1 MTRASYEPP
10 RVAIRRLMRAGI
22 ATVVILVGGIGGWAA
37 ATNISGA
44 VVAAGLMVV
53 DTSAKKV
60 QHPSGGIVGEIRVR
74 DGDRVKAGD
83 MLVRLDETVTR
94 ANLAIVINNLNELY
108 ARKAR
113 LEAERDIA
121 SAIMFTDQLLEDART
136 NTDVARLL
144 ASESKVFDLRRLAR
158 DGQKALLAER
168 SAQLSEEIKG
178 HEGQEVGKRQ
188 EIELIG
194 RELKGA
200 RELYNKNLMPI
211 TKMTALER
219 DAARLQGERSQLLAA
234 IAQGRGKIAETELQI
249 LQIDRDAASE
259 IGKELREIEAKIG
272 ELVERKVAA
281 EDQMRRID
289 IRAPQDG
296 IVHQSVVHTIGGVI
310 SPGEQLMLIVPE
322 GEKLIAEL
330 KVAPQDIDQLW
341 IGQPANLRFP
351 AFDQRTTP
359 EIDGVV
365 SHVSADVTTEERTG
379 LDYYTVRIATSGG
392 QIARL
397 GEVRLVPGMPVEG
410 FIKTGERRVLT
421 YLLKP
426 LSDQIAR
433 AFRES

>member
-1 MTRASYEPP
+1 
-10 RVAIRRLMRAGI
+10 
-22 ATVVILVGGIGGWAA
+22 
-37 ATNISGA
+37 
-44 VVAAGLMVV
+44 
-53 DTSAKKV
+53 
-60 QHPSGGIVGEIRVR
+60 
-74 DGDRVKAGD
+74 
-83 MLVRLDETVTR
+83 
-94 ANLAIVINNLNELY
+94 
-108 ARKAR
+108 
-113 LEAERDIA
+113 
-121 SAIMFTDQLLEDART
+121 MFTDQLLEDART

-322 GEKLIAEL
+322 SDKLIAEL